1 MEFEWDL
8 HGICMGFKGKNN
20 GRMDE
25 LYKIYEYITNRYDQ
39 KTNVWW

>member
-1 MEFEWDL
+1 MGFVWDL
-8 HGICMGFKGKNN
+8 REKNN